1 MMTISEWTAKELEE
15 IAAQMR
21 AGTYSETTAMVLLT
35 RDKAT
40 GIMTINAWGKD
51 VDAAPKLIREAYQAK
66 CEGAVE
72 VTQ

>member
-15 IAAQMR
+15 IAARMR

-40 GIMTINAWGKD
+40 GIMTINVWGKD
-51 VDAAPKLIREAYQAK
+51 VDVATKLIREAYQAK
-66 CEGAVE
+66 CVGVIEAV
-72 VTQ
+72 Q